1 MSRPLR
7 AALAA
12 TLLGLTTLSSFA
24 ADAATPRVDARQ
36 ARQER
41 RIDQGIAS
49 GEITKKEAAR
59 LETQQARIDAAE
71 DRAKADGKV
80 SAKERARL
88 EARQDRASRNI
99 RHQKHDAQ
107 DKPRA
112 Q

>member
-24 ADAATPRVDARQ
+24 ADTATPRVDARQ

-49 GEITKKEAAR
+49 GELTKKEAAR
-59 LETQQARIDAAE
+59 LEAQQARIDAAE
-71 DRAKADGKV
+71 NRAKADGKV
-80 SAKERARL
+80 TAKERAQL
-88 EARQDRASRNI
+88 EARQDRASRQI

>member
-12 TLLGLTTLSSFA
+12 TLLSLTTLSSFA
-24 ADAATPRVDARQ
+24 AGEPATTRVDARQ
-36 ARQER
+36 ARQEH

-49 GEITKKEAAR
+49 GELTKKEAAR
-59 LETQQARIDAAE
+59 LNAQQARIDTAE
-71 DRAKADGKV
+71 NRAQADGKV

-88 EARQDRASRNI
+88 EARQDRASRQI

-107 DKPRA
+107 TRG